1 MKYQHLVGVAI
12 VVTGCLWCCSA
23 VGDANSAD
31 AAAITAPKA
40 PVAVATPAPPKVVGG
55 QTKSG
60 VELKGSTNKSNRLK
74 RDAPA
79 PKRKKASA
87 KPANAKKERP
97 RHPTSPVTR
106 KDFRLNIGICGLRE
120 ADGTTP
126 GPNRCQPVQPETL
139 RPTRRTLPPE
149 VVQPPQPQDVTWEQ
163 ILAQWR
169 VVMFPQLAVHVQPKD
184 RTLVNYDTIV
194 YTDDNGV
201 TVRTVTLLGFPVVV
215 RATPV
220 RYTWNFGD
228 GTTATTESPGTPFP
242 AKEITHKYL
251 KRGSVSLTVTA
262 HYAASFDVAGTG
274 PQYVNGTIPV
284 TGPPTTLQVRE
295 AVPVLVEPGG

>member
-1 MKYQHLVGVAI
+1 M
-12 VVTGCLWCCSA
+12 
-23 VGDANSAD
+23 
-31 AAAITAPKA
+31 
-40 PVAVATPAPPKVVGG
+40 
-55 QTKSG
+55 
-60 VELKGSTNKSNRLK
+60 
-74 RDAPA
+74 
-79 PKRKKASA
+79 
-87 KPANAKKERP
+87 
-97 RHPTSPVTR
+97 
-106 KDFRLNIGICGLRE
+106 NIGICGLRE

-126 GPNRCQPVQPETL
+126 GPNRCQPVVPETL

-149 VVQPPQPQDVTWEQ
+149 VVQPRPQDVTWEQ

-169 VVMFPQLAVHVQPKD
+169 VVLFPQLVVHVQPTG

-228 GTTATTESPGTPFP
+228 GTTVTTESPGSPFP

-274 PQYVNGTIPV
+274 PQYVDGTIPV
-284 TGPPTTLQVRE
+284 TGPATPLQVRE